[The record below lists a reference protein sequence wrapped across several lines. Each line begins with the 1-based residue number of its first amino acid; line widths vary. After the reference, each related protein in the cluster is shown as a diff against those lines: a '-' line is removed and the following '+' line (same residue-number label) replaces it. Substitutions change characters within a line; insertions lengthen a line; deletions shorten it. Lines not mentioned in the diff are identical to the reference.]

1 MKISKTNSIKLD
13 GVVPSNG
20 KTREC
25 LICARKLPV
34 GYPVRVCGDCLE
46 MGLRGSICLVATA
59 EYGKIAGFVLGF
71 EIVTDENG
79 KIINLFADNYFG
91 DFIGMPESNNILRDK
106 IFFFVDDLATVEE
119 NGTNAEKELVAKLI
133 WPHGRRNILIKM
145 IAGSRLFETCKSL
158 GGKKIF
164 EQNKICLQI
173 IEASK

>member
-1 MKISKTNSIKLD
+1 MNSIKLN
-13 GVVPSNG
+13 GVAPTNSE
-20 KTREC
+20 TREC
-25 LICARKLPV
+25 LVCGRKLPV

-106 IFFFVDDLATVEE
+106 IFFFVDDLATIAEE
-119 NGTNAEKELVAKLI
+119 GTNAEKELATELI
-133 WPHGRRNILIKM
+133 WPHGRRNILIKT
-145 IAGSRLFETCKSL
+145 IAGSRLFEICESL

-164 EQNKICLQI
+164 EQNKTCLQLI
-173 IEASK
+173 KASE